1 MKINL
6 KSVLA
11 LAAGAM
17 FAVLAHAGAIPFDI
31 LQLGASG
38 IDPLAG
44 MIGLGMIGSIAGATT
59 QETLALLKVAQSSPD
74 DIIKSFVQPGS
85 ATAGL
90 QAYNLEAPSKKLYPV
105 MTPLRNSIA
114 RIGGGYAIQ
123 ANWKA
128 ITNINV
134 NNIRAGVGEG
144 KRGGVIAHA
153 QSEYFAAFRGFG
165 LENSVTFEANYASKN
180 FEDVKAL
187 AVVQTL
193 EATMIQEERLILGGN
208 TSVAMGTTPTPTLVG
223 STTGGTLS
231 AATWSVI
238 CVALGLQAY
247 LDVVGVNNGSTGQYF
262 DAATAIVPGQIT
274 RTNADGSSD
283 TFGGGSAQ
291 KSANATVVTTGS
303 TSSIGASV
311 TAVDGAVGYA
321 WFVGPAGSERLN
333 AVTSI
338 NSVVITAASN
348 GAAQLASTLTAVDS
362 STSALDFDGLL
373 YQAVKSGS
381 GAYVKKMATGAAGT
395 GTPLTSDGAGGIVEF
410 EEAFVYFYN
419 RYRLS
424 PTKIYVSAQELINIT
439 KKVIANGG
447 APLLKL
453 NANINAQTNAIAAGI
468 VVGSYWNKVTGQEV
482 PIVVHPNMPAGTIV
496 LYTEKLPYPLAN
508 VSNVA
513 QMLMRQDYYQIEWP
527 LRTRKYEY
535 GVYGDG
541 VLQHYAPFS
550 MGVLSNIA
558 NG

>member
-1 MKINL
+1 M
-6 KSVLA
+6 
-11 LAAGAM
+11 GAN
-17 FAVLAHAGAIPFDI
+17 
-31 LQLGASG
+31 
-38 IDPLAG
+38 
-44 MIGLGMIGSIAGATT
+44 TT
-59 QETLALLKVAQSSPD
+59 EETLALLKVAQSSPD

-85 ATAGL
+85 ATTGL
-90 QAYNLEAPSKKLYPV
+90 QAYNLEGPSKKLYPV

-134 NNIRAGVGEG
+134 ANVRGGVAEG
-144 KRGGVIAHA
+144 KRGGVITHA

-165 LENSVTFEANYASKN
+165 LENNVTFEANYASKN
-180 FEDVKAL
+180 YEDVKAL
-187 AVVQTL
+187 AVMQTL

-208 TSVAMGTTPTPTLVG
+208 TSVAMGTTPTPTLSG
-223 STTGGTLS
+223 STSGGTLTNQ
-231 AATWSVI
+231 TWSVI

-247 LDVVGVNNGSTGQYF
+247 LDAVGVNNGSTGQYF
-262 DAATAIVPGQIT
+262 NAATAVVPGQIT
-274 RTNADGSSD
+274 RTNADSSTD

-291 KSANATVVTTGS
+291 QSASATVATTGS
-303 TSSIGASV
+303 TSSIAASV
-311 TAVDGAVGYA
+311 TPVAGAVGYA
-321 WFVGPAGSERLN
+321 WYVGTAGAERLN

-338 NSVVITAASN
+338 NSVVVTAASN
-348 GAAQLASTLTAVDS
+348 GAAQLASALAASDN

-381 GAYVKKMATGAAGT
+381 GAYTKQMATGTAGT
-395 GTPLTSDGAGGIVEF
+395 GTALTSDGAGGIVEF
-410 EEAFVYFYN
+410 EEAFVYFYT

-424 PTKIYVSAQELINIT
+424 PTKVYVSAQELINIT
-439 KKVIANGG
+439 KKVIGNGG

-453 NANINAQTNAIAAGI
+453 NANINAQTNAIAAGV

-482 PIVVHPNMPAGTIV
+482 PLVVHPNMPAGTIFF
-496 LYTEKLPYPLAN
+496 YTEKLPYPLSN

-513 QMLMRQDYYQIEWP
+513 QMLMRQDYYQLEWP

-535 GVYGDG
+535 GVYADG

-550 MGVLSNIA
+550 MGVISNIA

>member
-1 MKINL
+1 M
-6 KSVLA
+6 
-11 LAAGAM
+11 GAN
-17 FAVLAHAGAIPFDI
+17 
-31 LQLGASG
+31 
-38 IDPLAG
+38 
-44 MIGLGMIGSIAGATT
+44 TT
-59 QETLALLKVAQSSPD
+59 AETLALLKVAQSSPD

-85 ATAGL
+85 ATSGL
-90 QAYNLEAPSKKLYPV
+90 QAYNLEGPSKKLYPV
-105 MTPLRNSIA
+105 MTPLRNAIA
-114 RIGGGYAIQ
+114 RISGGHATQ

-134 NNIRAGVGEG
+134 ANVRAGVSEG
-144 KRGGVIAHA
+144 KRGGVITHA

-180 FEDVKAL
+180 YEDVKAL
-187 AVVQTL
+187 AVMQTL

-208 TSVAMGTTPTPTLVG
+208 TSVNLGTTPTPTLAG
-223 STTGGTLS
+223 STTGGTLA

-262 DAATAIVPGQIT
+262 DASTAVVPGVIS
-274 RTNADGSSD
+274 RTNADSSSD
-283 TFGGGSAQ
+283 SFGGGSAQ
-291 KSANATVVTTGS
+291 KSASATVATTGA
-303 TSSIGASV
+303 TGSISATV
-311 TAVDGAVGYA
+311 TPVAGAVGYA

-338 NSVVITAASN
+338 NSTVIAAASN
-348 GAAQLASTLTAVDS
+348 GAAQLASTLAASDN

-373 YQAVKSGS
+373 YQAIKSGS
-381 GAYVKKMATGAAGT
+381 GAYVVQQPTGTAGQ

-410 EEAFVYFYN
+410 EQAFVYFYN

-482 PIVVHPNMPAGTIV
+482 PIVVHPNMPAGTV
-496 LYTEKLPYPLAN
+496 FFYTERLPYPLAN

-513 QMLMRQDYYQIEWP
+513 QMLLRQDYYQLEWP

-535 GVYGDG
+535 GVYADG

-550 MGVLSNIA
+550 MGVISNIA